1 MTAREITPT
10 LSYGRLVLCTHN
22 LTQPRRDSGER

>member
-10 LSYGRLVLCTHN
+10 LSYGRLLLCTHN
-22 LTQPRRDSGER
+22 LTAAQRLGKR